1 MAAKRQ
7 PFNLGGPGRNRTT
20 DTRIFNP
27 LLYRLSYQAKEVNY
41 SEAIL
46 IAQDYRQ
53 ICFNRS
59 RYNIRMNSSSLSS
72 SAALHATHVQSDVCI
87 VGNGAIGKV
96 TALGFAQA
104 GFSVTLLSP
113 SASIPRDAA
122 ALTCGW
128 DARVYAL
135 NHVAHRLL
143 SSLKVWDALDA
154 SRVAPVDGMA
164 VQGDDEQHPGLLGFD
179 AYGARVGA
187 LAWIVEDRNLNFAL
201 DSALR
206 FAPKVR
212 SVTGRAS
219 KLQANSDGATV
230 QLENGATLAASLVVG
245 ADGAQSWVRSQCDI
259 GIDYRSYGQ
268 RGVVSNFEC
277 DKPHHGVAH
286 QWFTAA
292 EGIVALLPLPGQRVS
307 LVWSAPEALAQTLM
321 RETPA
326 QLAARLSVFCEEKLG
341 QLRPVQPE
349 EIKAFP
355 LNLIRPHALIAPRV
369 ALVGDAAHV
378 VHPLAGHGM
387 NLGFA
392 DVAELLQ
399 TVAAREAHRDCGDAR
414 VLARYARARK
424 EDVLLMQL
432 ATDGLA
438 RLFGTDFE
446 PVRLLRN
453 AGLNLLNQFPVLKR
467 HLISHALGKTR

>member
-1 MAAKRQ
+1 
-7 PFNLGGPGRNRTT
+7 
-20 DTRIFNP
+20 
-27 LLYRLSYQAKEVNY
+27 
-41 SEAIL
+41 
-46 IAQDYRQ
+46 
-53 ICFNRS
+53 
-59 RYNIRMNSSSLSS
+59 MNSSSTSS
-72 SAALHATHVQSDVCI
+72 SAVLHATHVQSDVCI

-113 SASIPRDAA
+113 AVAVARDAA
-122 ALTCGW
+122 ALATGW

-135 NHVAHRLL
+135 NHVAQRLL
-143 SSLKVWDALDA
+143 SALKVWDALDA
-154 SRVAPVDGMA
+154 SRVAAVDAMA
-164 VQGDDEQHPGLLGFD
+164 VQGDDAQHPGMLGFD

-212 SVTGRAS
+212 MVAGRAS
-219 KLQANSDGATV
+219 KLQAGADAATV
-230 QLENGATLAASLVVG
+230 ALENGTTLAASLVVG
-245 ADGAQSWVRSQCDI
+245 ADGAQSWVRAQCEI
-259 GIDYRSYGQ
+259 GVDYRSYGQ

-277 DKPHHGVAH
+277 DQPHHGVAH

-341 QLRPVQPE
+341 PLRPVQPE
-349 EIKAFP
+349 DVKAFP
-355 LNLIRPHALIAPRV
+355 LNLIRPHAMIAPRV
-369 ALVGDAAHV
+369 ALVGNAAHV

-399 TVAAREAHRDCGDAR
+399 AVAARETHRDCGDAR

-438 RLFGTDFE
+438 RLFGSDFE
-446 PVRLLRN
+446 PVRRLRN
-453 AGLNLLNQFPVLKR
+453 AGLNLLDQFPVLKR
-467 HLISHALGKTR
+467 HLISHAMGKAR